1 MLRINASELEG
12 VLLAVEEVV
21 LNRDSS
27 EKDFQ
32 ELLLSSRRQTSALPK
47 AFLQELLRV
56 TKVLLRPLR
65 LRRLGRFVVL
75 TGVDKS
81 GKETQAFNNERKPG
95 IVSLSEYFEN
105 KSFEVYRLA
114 LPSYGTTFGS
124 LIASYLGKENSSTN
138 IVGNLPKNTAWILW
152 SLDRAQHNPEIE
164 KWLEGDRKKIV
175 VSKRW
180 TETNIAYQ
188 KPQGID
194 EKRILRFERN
204 LAKADY
210 TIVMDVPLDSVFSRM
225 ITSGEVPDKYE
236 TRDFLS
242 GVSDVYR
249 NLEKFYRVGKVL
261 HIDGSGSFEDVN
273 RKLVGI
279 AENILSELPQTI
291 SERPC

>member
-1 MLRINASELEG
+1 MLRINASELED
-12 VLLAVEEVV
+12 VLFAVEEVV
-21 LNRDSS
+21 LNRESS
-27 EKDFQ
+27 EKDVQ

-65 LRRLGRFVVL
+65 LGRLGRFVVL

-81 GKETQAFNNERKPG
+81 GKETQAFNNECKPG
-95 IVSLSEYFEN
+95 IVSLSDYFVN

-138 IVGNLPKNTAWILW
+138 IVGNLSKNTAWILW

-194 EKRILRFERN
+194 EKRMLCFERN

-210 TIVMDVPLDSVFSRM
+210 TIVLDVPLDSVFSRM
-225 ITSGEVPDKYE
+225 ITSGEVPDRYE

-261 HIDGSGSFEDVN
+261 HIDGSGSFEEVN
-273 RKLVGI
+273 RKLVGT
-279 AENILSELPQTI
+279 AEDILSELPQTI
-291 SERPC
+291 SERSC

>member
-1 MLRINASELEG
+1 MLRINASELED
-12 VLLAVEEVV
+12 VLFAVEEVV
-21 LNRDSS
+21 LNRESS
-27 EKDFQ
+27 EKEVQ

-95 IVSLSEYFEN
+95 IVSLSDYFVN

-138 IVGNLPKNTAWILW
+138 IVGNLSKNTAWILW

-210 TIVMDVPLDSVFSRM
+210 TIVLDVPLDSVFSRM
-225 ITSGEVPDKYE
+225 ITSGEVPDRYE

-261 HIDGSGSFEDVN
+261 HIDGSGSFEEVN
-273 RKLVGI
+273 RKLVGT
-279 AENILSELPQTI
+279 AEDILSELPQTI
-291 SERPC
+291 SERSC

>member
-1 MLRINASELEG
+1 MLRINASELEDA
-12 VLLAVEEVV
+12 LFAVEEVV
-21 LNRDSS
+21 LNRESS
-27 EKDFQ
+27 EKDVQ
-32 ELLLSSRRQTSALPK
+32 VLLSSRRQTSVLPK

-65 LRRLGRFVVL
+65 LRKLGQFVVL

-95 IVSLSEYFEN
+95 IVSLSDYFVN

-114 LPSYGTTFGS
+114 LPSYDTTFGS
-124 LIASYLGKENSSTN
+124 LIASYLGKENTSTN
-138 IVGNLPKNTAWILW
+138 IVGNLSKNTAWILW

-210 TIVMDVPLDSVFSRM
+210 TIVLDVPLDSVFSRM
-225 ITSGEVPDKYE
+225 ITSGEVPDRYE

-261 HIDGSGSFEDVN
+261 HIDGSGSFEEVN
-273 RKLVGI
+273 RKLVGT
-279 AENILSELPQTI
+279 AEDILSKLPQTI
-291 SERPC
+291 SERSC